1 MEDSYNPFKKRY
13 PNREKIILD
22 KNNYAGKLINE
33 YREKNLSKNLDSL
46 NNNNKK
52 LYLFIENE
60 KLSEKE
66 TNFPEKFNNYG
77 KIPKQIQKNLNNMGL
92 EILTPIQKLFFG
104 YLFNYGNKFFDNNK
118 NDKNNYDL
126 VGCAQTGSGKTL
138 AYLIP
143 SISFLFN
150 NSEGILEIPKT
161 KSNQGSR
168 YISYPLILIIL
179 PTRELALQTFEEC
192 LKLLYNTYINT
203 VVVYGGEKIFSQKNE
218 LQEGCD
224 IVIGTPGRLIQFLEE
239 GLISLSQVK
248 FLVIDEA
255 DKLLDM
261 GFEEDINKILYDF
274 QWSKDFNIF
283 LMSATFPKK
292 VLNMVDYL
300 MKKEKYTFITH
311 GNYLG
316 ENEDANGNVKQRFY
330 FIESNYNTNI
340 FDKKIEALF
349 GLLKLLDGKTLIFAN
364 KKDDVKE
371 ITYRVE
377 EYGYGIVC
385 LIGDMDM
392 NERIFSL
399 NEFKNGNVN
408 LMVASDVASRGLDI
422 PDVSYVINFDMPP
435 NIDIYVHRIGRTGR
449 VGNQGNS
456 LTFLTREDQFL
467 FRALFELLC
476 KSNQKIPDFLN
487 SRF

>member
-1 MEDSYNPFKKRY
+1 MEDYYNPFKNRY
-13 PNREKIILD
+13 PNRTKIIFD
-22 KNNYAGKLINE
+22 KNKYAGNLIFE
-33 YREKNLSKNLDSL
+33 YKAKNISKNLDSL
-46 NNNNKK
+46 NDKNKK
-52 LYLFIENE
+52 LYLFVNGK

-66 TNFPEKFNNYG
+66 INFPEKFNNYG
-77 KIPKQIQKNLNNMGL
+77 KIPEQIQKNLNDMGL
-92 EILTPIQKLFFG
+92 EILTPIQKLFLG
-104 YLFNYGNKFFDNNK
+104 YLFNSGNKFFDNNK
-118 NDKNNYDL
+118 SNNNYDL

-150 NSEGILEIPKT
+150 SVEGILEIPKN
-161 KSNQGSR
+161 KSFSYNNS

-179 PTRELALQTFEEC
+179 PTRELALQTFDEC
-192 LKLLYNTYINT
+192 LKLLYDTYVNT
-203 VVVYGGEKIFSQKNE
+203 VVVYGGEKTFSQKNE
-218 LQEGCD
+218 LLEGCD
-224 IVIGTPGRLIQFLEE
+224 IVIGTPGRLIHFLEE
-239 GLISLSQVK
+239 GIISLSQVK

-261 GFEEDINKILYDF
+261 GFEEDINHILYGF
-274 QWSKDFNIF
+274 EWNEYFNIF
-283 LMSATFPKK
+283 LMSATFPRK
-292 VLNMVDYL
+292 VLNMVESL
-300 MKKEKYTFITH
+300 MKNEKYTFITH

-316 ENEDANGNVKQRFY
+316 EKEDANGNVKQRFY

-340 FDKKIEALF
+340 FDKKIDALF
-349 GLLKLLDGKTLIFAN
+349 GLLKLINGKTLIFAN

-371 ITYRVE
+371 IAYRIE
-377 EYGYGIVC
+377 EFGYGIVS

-392 NERIFSL
+392 NQRIFSL
-399 NEFKNGNVN
+399 NEFKEGNVN

-422 PDVSYVINFDMPP
+422 PEVSYVINFDMPQ

-456 LTFLTREDQFL
+456 LTLLTREDQIL
-467 FRALFELLC
+467 FRPLFELLS

>member
-161 KSNQGSR
+161 KSNQSSR

-203 VVVYGGEKIFSQKNE
+203 VVVYGGEKISSQKNE

-224 IVIGTPGRLIQFLEE
+224 IVIGTTGRLIQFLEE
-239 GLISLSQVK
+239 GLISLTQVK
-248 FLVIDEA
+248 FLIIDEA

-371 ITYRVE
+371 IAFRVE

-422 PDVSYVINFDMPP
+422 PDVSYVINFDMPQ

-449 VGNQGNS
+449 VGNEGNS
-456 LTFLTREDQFL
+456 LTLLTREDQYL
-467 FRALFELLC
+467 FRPLFELLC